1 MGIMSVSLAQLGGI
15 STVLSSC
22 LVLQFLGYAAFYMTR
37 LSLGYAAPSMIED
50 PTLGLDMKGVGG
62 FTSILP
68 TCYGISKFAS
78 GVLGAN
84 TSPTYLLAG
93 NRRPTFPC
101 VLLSCTQS
109 LAAPIQSGTIAS
121 K

>member
-1 MGIMSVSLAQLGGI
+1 
-15 STVLSSC
+15 
-22 LVLQFLGYAAFYMTR
+22 
-37 LSLGYAAPSMIED
+37 MIED

-93 NRRPTFPC
+93 TSTF
-101 VLLSCTQS
+101 
-109 LAAPIQSGTIAS
+109 I
-121 K
+121 

>member
-1 MGIMSVSLAQLGGI
+1 MQA
-15 STVLSSC
+15 
-22 LVLQFLGYAAFYMTR
+22 LQFLGYAAFYITR

-50 PTLGLDMKGVGG
+50 PSLGLDMKGVGG

-93 NRRPTFPC
+93 EAATAVRKTC
-101 VLLSCTQS
+101 LSSPFSYVQ
-109 LAAPIQSGTIAS
+109 PM
-121 K
+121 KD

>member
-1 MGIMSVSLAQLGGI
+1 
-15 STVLSSC
+15 
-22 LVLQFLGYAAFYMTR
+22 
-37 LSLGYAAPSMIED
+37 MIED
-50 PTLGLDMKGVGG
+50 PSLGLDMKGVGG

-93 NRRPTFPC
+93 INDLILILRSWNPWHKWIVSFFPISHSPEQHC
-101 VLLSCTQS
+101 VLL
-109 LAAPIQSGTIAS
+109 GS
-121 K
+121 KAQKQQCPGSTFVPKSIDAVGMILLQVDLQPPR